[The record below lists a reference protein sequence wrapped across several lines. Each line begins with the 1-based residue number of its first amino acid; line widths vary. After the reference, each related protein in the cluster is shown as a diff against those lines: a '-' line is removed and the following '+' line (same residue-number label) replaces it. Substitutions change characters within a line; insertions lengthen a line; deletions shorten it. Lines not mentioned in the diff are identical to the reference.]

1 MEKHDLKPLPPVD
14 SAANDLK
21 QTPLWWET
29 APREGDSG
37 ATLPR
42 SADIVIIGAGYTGLS
57 CALALARAGRSVT
70 VIDSGAPG
78 FGASSRSGGMVGH
91 GHRLSY
97 AKLEA
102 RYGTPKAKAILRE
115 GVAAFDF
122 TIGLIERERID
133 AKFARV
139 GRFRGCA
146 TASDY
151 EANARE
157 AERLRSEIGVPC
169 EVVPR
174 AEQHR
179 EVASDAYQGGVVFPT
194 HGGLHPGL
202 FHAGLLDVARQAGA
216 TIIGHMPALRIDGTE
231 GARRVATA
239 RGVVTAS
246 EIVVA
251 TNGYTPRSIG
261 PLARRLLPIPS
272 FLIATEPVGANRV
285 RAAIPNGRMIV
296 ETRSKHLYFR
306 PSPDGQRII
315 LGGRA
320 ALHPIALN
328 EAARWLQRE
337 LGTILPD
344 LATVQVTHC
353 WTGNVAFTLRELPGI
368 GRHNGIWHAL
378 GCNGSGVALMPYL
391 GNKLAQKITGAADGT
406 TAFDDLPLRPIPLYW
421 GDPWFRPLMTA
432 WYRLTDRFESTRL
445 ALPVRRSWRSPKG

>member
-21 QTPLWWET
+21 QTPLWRET

-102 RYGTPKAKAILRE
+102 RYGAPKAKAILRE

-122 TIGLIERERID
+122 TIALIERERID

-179 EVASDAYQGGVVFPT
+179 EVASDVYQGGVVFPT

-216 TIIGHMPALRIDGTE
+216 TVIGHMPALRIDGTK

>member
-1 MEKHDLKPLPPVD
+1 MPPEDAPTSDLKL
-14 SAANDLK
+14 
-21 QTPLWWET
+21 TPLWWET
-29 APREGDSG
+29 APRERDSG

-42 SADIVIIGAGYTGLS
+42 SADVVIIGAGYTGLS

-70 VIDSGAPG
+70 VIDSDAPG

-102 RYGTPKAKAILRE
+102 RYGTPKARAILRE

-151 EANARE
+151 ETNARE

-202 FHAGLLDVARQAGA
+202 FHAGLLEVARRAGA
-216 TIIGHMPALRIDGTE
+216 TVIGYTPALRIDGTA

-239 RGVVTAS
+239 RGVIKAS

-261 PLARRLLPIPS
+261 LLARRFLPIPS
-272 FLIATEPVGANRV
+272 FLIATEPLGANRV
-285 RAAIPNGRMIV
+285 RAALPHGRMIV

-306 PSPDGQRII
+306 PSPDCERII

-320 ALHPIALN
+320 ALHPIPLSD
-328 EAARWLQRE
+328 AARWLQRE
-337 LGTILPD
+337 LGAILPD

-368 GRHNGIWHAL
+368 GRQNGVWHAL

-391 GNKLAQKITGAADGT
+391 GNKLAQKIIGALDGT

-432 WYRLTDRFESTRL
+432 WYRLADRFESARL
-445 ALPVRRSWRSPKG
+445 TLPARQSWRNPKG